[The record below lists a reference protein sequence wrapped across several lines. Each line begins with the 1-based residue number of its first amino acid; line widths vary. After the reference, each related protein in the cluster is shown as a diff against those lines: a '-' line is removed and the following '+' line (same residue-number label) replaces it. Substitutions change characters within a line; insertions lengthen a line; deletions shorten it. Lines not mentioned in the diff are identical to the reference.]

1 MKEEIIAVK
10 LAQLRSASA
19 EERAS
24 AAQFFAGLGDSGDA
38 APAAVPLVE
47 ACHDPDE
54 QVRQWATGA
63 LENFGPPRAADVAAL
78 VAILERSGAAAAYWS
93 ATLLGRLG
101 PGAASARAALV
112 TAAERG
118 DEPAV
123 AKRAAWALKKL
134 DERDS

>member
-38 APAAVPLVE
+38 ASAAVPLVE
-47 ACHDPDE
+47 ACNDPDE
-54 QVRQWATGA
+54 QVRQWADGA
-63 LENFGPPRAADVAAL
+63 LENLGPPRTDDVAAL
-78 VAILERSGAAAAYWS
+78 VAILDREEPNTAYWS

-101 PGAASARAALV
+101 SRAASARPALV
-112 TAAERG
+112 KAAAR
-118 DEPAV
+118 DQHPNV

-134 DERDS
+134 DERDT